1 MESEKRLKI
10 CKKELHCM
18 AATPWQASSRSN
30 REQTD
35 GDTATIATTPLLQ
48 HHSSLNISGQGITS
62 TFAGNDATHTI
73 TQQEHTN
80 QQSVHTTMQAT
91 RSGMNYFTAGN
102 GSSPSQAYRH
112 KTSPTQRF
120 MSRFQLYW
128 KDLDATPMPP
138 LRRSELESSLS
149 IPRSSRRRI
158 STKQPCPAQSQSWWL
173 RRQLCLWRRSLRID
187 YSYSIQT
194 SYPITKSWFNSSI
207 PVTTQILR
215 IGESSI

>member
-1 MESEKRLKI
+1 MS
-10 CKKELHCM
+10 
-18 AATPWQASSRSN
+18 QSN

-35 GDTATIATTPLLQ
+35 GDTATMATTPLLQ
-48 HHSSLNISGQGITS
+48 HHSSLSNSRQGITY
-62 TFAGNDATHTI
+62 TFAGNDAIDTI
-73 TQQEHTN
+73 TQQEHTDL
-80 QQSVHTTMQAT
+80 QPRYTTMHAT
-91 RSGMNYFTAGN
+91 QSGMNYFTAGN

-158 STKQPCPAQSQSWWL
+158 STKQPCQAQSQS
-173 RRQLCLWRRSLRID
+173 
-187 YSYSIQT
+187 
-194 SYPITKSWFNSSI
+194 
-207 PVTTQILR
+207 
-215 IGESSI
+215 